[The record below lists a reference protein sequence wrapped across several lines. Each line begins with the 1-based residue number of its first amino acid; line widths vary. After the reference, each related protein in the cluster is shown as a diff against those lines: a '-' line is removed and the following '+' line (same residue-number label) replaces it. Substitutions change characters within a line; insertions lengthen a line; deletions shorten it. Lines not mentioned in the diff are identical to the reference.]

1 METKSKRWK
10 TLKSE
15 YLIRRPW
22 LTARRDVVQLPNGI
36 VNDEFYVLEYPDW
49 VNVIAITGDGKFVF
63 VRQYRYG
70 LDLDSVEL
78 CAGVAE
84 PGEKPVES
92 AQRELLEETGYG
104 GGSWKE
110 IMTIGQNPST
120 CNNWTH
126 CFVATGVERLSD
138 QRLDR
143 TEDIDVVLLSRE
155 QVLEMMMRDQLK
167 QALMLAPLWRY
178 FAIEDKTTIQKIA
191 NTNNG

>member
-78 CAGVAE
+78 CAGVTE

-104 GGSWKE
+104 GGSWEE

-178 FAIEDKTTIQKIA
+178 FAIEDKTTIQEIA

>member
-126 CFVATGVERLSD
+126 CFVATGVERLGD